1 MALLAL
7 PVKEMVLVLGVE
19 GTELVGVAAPLV
31 VAVLLTVA
39 LWKEGMEVVLATAG
53 LVGRAQVWQATL
65 VATVMG
71 MTAVQGQSVIVRVVA
86 SVMVEVSEPCVITV
100 GLGQK
105 VVRAVNTVVV

>member
-1 MALLAL
+1 LAL
-7 PVKEMVLVLGVE
+7 PVKERVLELGVE
-19 GTELVGVAAPLV
+19 ATELVGEAAPLV
-31 VAVLLTVA
+31 VAVWLTVA
-39 LWKEGMEVVLATAG
+39 LWKEGMEVLATAG
-53 LVGRAQVWQATL
+53 LVGAAQVWQATL